1 MKIRFLNPGE
11 VPPEYGAAADAA
23 IFKEVSEERS
33 PPTLLI
39 YSRNRPTVSLGRFR
53 NAEEDVRTELI
64 EKSDISVVRRI
75 SGGSSVFTGTS
86 QLVYSLAVKDIYKN
100 RSESYFKICKCVRS
114 AMESLGVD
122 TVFKEPNDILANGRK
137 ISGSAQYRAKGFL
150 LQHGTVIIEPEPL
163 LDKILKPVK
172 DRSYPGTTSLSE
184 CLNRDVSKHEVIR
197 ALHESFEKGLA
208 SELYDGTFTETEKEF
223 ISSTGEEFR
232 VSVSGLSDP

>member
-53 NAEEDVRTELI
+53 NPEEDIRTELI
-64 EKSDISVVRRI
+64 EESDVSVVRRI
-75 SGGSSVFTGTS
+75 SGGSSVLTGTS
-86 QLVYSLAVKDIYKN
+86 QLVYSLTIKDVYKN
-100 RSESYFKICKCVRS
+100 RSESYFEICKCVRS
-114 AMESLGVD
+114 AVESLGID

-150 LQHGTVIIEPEPL
+150 LQHGTIIIEPEPL
-163 LDKILKPVK
+163 LDIILKPVK

-184 CLNRDVSKHEVIR
+184 CLNRNVSKHEIIP
-197 ALHESFEKGLA
+197 ALRESFEKGLEA
-208 SELYDGTFTETEKEF
+208 ELYDGSFTETEKEF
-223 ISSTGEEFR
+223 ISSVREEFK